1 LFDESVVPKIITGK
15 NLLNFVAPSEI
26 SQLVDDAM
34 AFKVSQ
40 LTSLIAMHD
49 DNVRML
55 PILPGVF

>member
-1 LFDESVVPKIITGK
+1 VVPKIITGK
-15 NLLNFVAPSEI
+15 NLLNFVAPSKI

-34 AFKVSQ
+34 AFEISQ